1 MATILL
7 VDDRPAN
14 LLAMEAGLEELGQS
28 LVTASSG
35 PEALKRL
42 LTHDVAV
49 ILLDVEMPGMSG
61 FETAALIKTRP
72 RTRSVPI
79 IFLTASAD
87 EEKVFAGYHAGAVD
101 YLVKPYDAQVLL
113 SKVSVFVDLYEQ
125 RARLAQQAEQLRVM
139 EVAELR
145 RTEQERYIGL
155 AEAIPQV
162 VWTADAADEMQY
174 FNSVW
179 YELTGLTEGESLGTR
194 WLDAVHPEDRDLVRA
209 AWLAAA
215 NGQGFA
221 EQLEIRL
228 RDAGGGYRWHLG
240 HGRRMDAPHG
250 GGSVGT
256 FSDISAQKALFEERD
271 EVARVLQSSLL
282 PARLPGLEF
291 MDAGLRHRP
300 AGHGIGGDFYDLF
313 VRGDGSVVLLV
324 GDVCG
329 KGVEAATVTGVAR
342 HTLRAGAFTGLG
354 PAALLGLL
362 NDMLLRNETTLFLS
376 VACAVIEPEAGGLSL
391 TLASGGHLPPV
402 LVHPD
407 GRGEE
412 LAVPGILVGVAPEW
426 RFVEHR
432 VHVAAGSYV
441 AMFTDGV
448 VEGRDGHGEQFTAR
462 RAIEVL
468 GARMR
473 AGASADEAAEA
484 LLEAAVTWQPT
495 EPQDDIAV
503 LIVRVRSLLRTD
515 EIVED
520 RDAAAV

>member
-14 LLAMEAGLEELGQS
+14 LLVMEAGLEELGQN
-28 LVTASSG
+28 LVSASSG
-35 PEALKRL
+35 PEALKSL
-42 LTHDVAV
+42 LKHDVAV

-61 FETAALIKTRP
+61 FETAALVKTRP
-72 RTRSVPI
+72 RTQNVPI
-79 IFLTASAD
+79 IFLTASSD
-87 EEKVFAGYHAGAVD
+87 EKNVFAGYDAGAVD
-101 YLVKPYDAQVLL
+101 YIVKPYDPQVLL
-113 SKVSVFVDLYEQ
+113 SKVSVFVDLYHQ
-125 RARLAQQAEQLRVM
+125 RERLARQAEQLRVM

-145 RTEQERYIGL
+145 RIEQDRYIGL

-162 VWTADAADEMQY
+162 VWTAGADDEMQY

-179 YELTGLTEGESLGTR
+179 YELTGMTEGESLGMR
-194 WLDAVHPEDRDLVRA
+194 WLDAVHPDDRDLVRA
-209 AWLAAA
+209 AWIAPS
-215 NGQGFA
+215 NGEAFA
-221 EQLEIRL
+221 DQMEVRL
-228 RDAGGGYRWHLG
+228 RDVAGGFCWHLG
-240 HGRRMDAPHG
+240 HGRRMDEAHG

-256 FSDISAQKALFEERD
+256 FTDISAQKALFEERD

-282 PARLPGLEF
+282 PTRLPELEF
-291 MDAGLRHRP
+291 MDAGLRYRP

-313 VRGDGSVVLLV
+313 ARGDGSVVLLV

-402 LVHPD
+402 IVHPD

-412 LAVPGILVGVAPEW
+412 LAVPGILVGVAPGW
-426 RFVEHR
+426 SFVEHR

-448 VEGRDGHGEQFTAR
+448 VEGRDAQAEQFGGQ
-462 RAIEVL
+462 RAIALL
-468 GARMR
+468 GAQMR

-484 LLEAAVTWQPT
+484 LLEAAVDWQPG
-495 EPQDDIAV
+495 EPGDDTAV
-503 LIVRVRSLLRTD
+503 LIVRAGGGGSEPTPGRL
-515 EIVED
+515 
-520 RDAAAV
+520 